1 MAKLHPAV
9 TEYVLDSAPE
19 PDALFST
26 WKWKYNP
33 ETCVLNLVSSP
44 QSLSPLSD
52 ASLES
57 SSSPP
62 CSAAVEMPCSN
73 LMGYSFVDFP
83 CSRLQSSGH
92 EKMHQRSPKR
102 RMTVQRRRKASERE
116 KLRMRNLAEAL
127 LTLRNFLPPIYSQ
140 GGRPLTK
147 IQTLKCTIRYIRELS
162 DLVNTL
168 KA

>member
-1 MAKLHPAV
+1 MAKLHPPV
-9 TEYVLDSAPE
+9 TDCMLDSD

-26 WKWKYNP
+26 WKWKFNP
-33 ETCVLNLVSSP
+33 ETCVLSLVSSP

-57 SSSPP
+57 SSSPS
-62 CSAAVEMPCSN
+62 CSAVAEVPCGN
-73 LMGYSFVDFP
+73 RLGYGFVDFP
-83 CSRLQSSGH
+83 PGHLQSSGH
-92 EKMHQRSPKR
+92 DKRHQRSPKR
-102 RMTVQRRRKASERE
+102 RMSVQRRRKASERE

-147 IQTLKCTIRYIRELS
+147 IQTLKYTIRYIRELS
-162 DLVNTL
+162 ELVNTL
-168 KA
+168 KE